1 MMNFIKHK
9 LRTKSPGEIIGGGI
23 ILVIII
29 VGLATTF
36 GYVIMRLW
44 NWLMPMIFGLPVLTF
59 WQAAG
64 LFILSKL
71 LLGGIGGG
79 NGGKNKR
86 SSKKCNKEEKKDFS
100 KWKYYEE
107 FWQEEGDAFY
117 KEYLEKKN
125 RPVEKNR
132 EE

>member
-9 LRTKSPGEIIGGGI
+9 FRTKSPGEIIGGGI

-36 GYVIMRLW
+36 GYVIMKLW
-44 NWLMPMIFGLPVLTF
+44 NWLMPMIFGLPTLTF

-79 NGGKNKR
+79 GKNKK
-86 SSKKCNKEEKKDFS
+86 SSEKCNKEGKKDFS
-100 KWKYYEE
+100 KWKHYEE
-107 FWQEEGDAFY
+107 FWNEEGDACY
-117 KEYLEKKN
+117 QEYLDKKN
-125 RPVEKNR
+125 KSIEKDI